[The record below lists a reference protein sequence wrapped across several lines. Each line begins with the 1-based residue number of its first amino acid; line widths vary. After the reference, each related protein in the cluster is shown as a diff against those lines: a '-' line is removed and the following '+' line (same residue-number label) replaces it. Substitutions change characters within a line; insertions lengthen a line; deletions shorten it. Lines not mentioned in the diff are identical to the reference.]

1 MTPMV
6 EEPMNTT
13 PESEALHDAVEAFDI
28 PLRMNQGMD
37 EIALGN
43 LREVLRRCAAA
54 WRDSDT
60 IPKAAALELV
70 DLAPAIES
78 SSYLYDEDYAARV
91 RDVSIEIADLV
102 RDCVS

>member
-1 MTPMV
+1 MTAS
-6 EEPMNTT
+6 
-13 PESEALHDAVEAFDI
+13 PEVEALLKAVEQFTI
-28 PLRMNQGMD
+28 PLRMKEGMD
-37 EIALGN
+37 EIALGD
-43 LREVLRRCAAA
+43 LRDALRQCAAA

-78 SSYLYDEDYAARV
+78 SSYLYDEDYAALV
-91 RDVSIEIADLV
+91 RDVSVEIADLV

>member
-1 MTPMV
+1 
-6 EEPMNTT
+6 MNTT
-13 PESEALHDAVEAFDI
+13 AESEALHNAIEAFDI
-28 PLRMNQGMD
+28 PLRMKQGMD
-37 EIALGN
+37 EMALGN
-43 LREVLRRCAAA
+43 LPEVLRQCRAA
-54 WRDSDT
+54 WQHSDT

-91 RDVSIEIADLV
+91 RDISIEIADLV